1 MNINDILSDE
11 EIEECIDGSSS
22 VILIRS
28 IIELTQDN
36 NTVNEESFADIFAFE
51 IRGFIDAEFES
62 DVWKECNNFNWEWG
76 FSIAEN
82 INNLVIDKWTK

>member
-11 EIEECIDGSSS
+11 EIEECIDGSSN
-22 VILIRS
+22 ITLIRS

-62 DVWKECNNFNWEWG
+62 EVWDECNDNNWEWG
-76 FSIAEN
+76 RCIAEN